1 MKYGNKKLLLPFF
14 LFLLAF
20 VLFSFKAFAQNQ
32 SSYDVTVS
40 PVFFDLSSKPG
51 GSISDKIRI
60 RNNSSSPIP
69 IVMQVEKITGDL
81 NGNITL
87 LPDTTDQTL
96 SWVSF
101 KSDKV
106 ILPPLEWTD
115 VPFTIQI
122 PQDAGY
128 GYYLA
133 ISFKQDNSNPL
144 AKTGASITGAA
155 SVPILLNVIKPG
167 AKATGNILEFS
178 TKNYVYEYLPV
189 DFTVR
194 VGNTG
199 NIHIKPHGSIF
210 ITSGDNKN
218 PAILDVNSGL
228 ANVIPGT
235 ARIFNASWDDGFI
248 VNEPVMEAGQPKL
261 DKNGKP
267 EMHLAINWD
276 KLTSFR
282 FGKYDANL
290 LLVFDNGTRDVPLQ
304 ASLSFWVIP
313 YELIGGIILAIIIL
327 ILLIRY
333 ALKSYVKR
341 ELKLREKE
349 EKTL

>member
-1 MKYGNKKLLLPFF
+1 M
-14 LFLLAF
+14 
-20 VLFSFKAFAQNQ
+20 
-32 SSYDVTVS
+32 
-40 PVFFDLSSKPG
+40 
-51 GSISDKIRI
+51 
-60 RNNSSSPIP
+60 
-69 IVMQVEKITGDL
+69 
-81 NGNITL
+81 
-87 LPDTTDQTL
+87 
-96 SWVSF
+96 
-101 KSDKV
+101 
-106 ILPPLEWTD
+106 
-115 VPFTIQI
+115 
-122 PQDAGY
+122 
-128 GYYLA
+128 
-133 ISFKQDNSNPL
+133 
-144 AKTGASITGAA
+144 
-155 SVPILLNVIKPG
+155 IKPG
-167 AKATGNILEFS
+167 RKPPGNILEFS

-282 FGKYDANL
+282 FGKIRRKPA